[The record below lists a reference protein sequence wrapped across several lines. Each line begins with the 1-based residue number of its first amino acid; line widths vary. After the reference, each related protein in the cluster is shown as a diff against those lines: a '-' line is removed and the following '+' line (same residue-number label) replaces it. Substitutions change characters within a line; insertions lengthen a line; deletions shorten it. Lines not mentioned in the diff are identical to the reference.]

1 MIAPPQLDPAQLAVI
16 QQLAHTAASVPSVSK
31 SLTPPERVNV
41 QNFPSSS
48 GVNGSSHSPPSFR
61 NEPRVM
67 VKSEQKI
74 NGYRS
79 PEKEIRPDPH
89 FDERDN
95 MRGRYRGGIR
105 GRGDRFAG
113 RNWDARDRDRYRD
126 PDRDQ
131 SLPRPGK
138 GGRSRSRSP
147 PSRYTERR
155 ASRFS
160 SPPRRPRA
168 VSPQSWQPAAPLRRN
183 SDEPGK
189 DEFGRD
195 IRPESPES
203 PNQASQPPP
212 IPSPKLPSQTELPK
226 DPRIPHTDSPD
237 PDSNP
242 DSNSKLLTTNAS
254 SKNSTSN
261 PSITTGSNSLGPMGM
276 ESFDLAKFDYTSP
289 ASWEALGNLWQV
301 TNGYLPSTE
310 QLMQFVMTSASRL
323 SEMTPA
329 PEFRKDETPSIPNA
343 VTTGGKA
350 RVGFLG
356 ATGYGNNRS
365 MHIDGGMGYYDNGQA
380 TDAVVLGEG
389 SDGGQAVESNGTSLF
404 GVQNESALVSSS
416 GRMQRV
422 GDKWVFVRGTA
433 VGFS

>member
-1 MIAPPQLDPAQLAVI
+1 MIAPPQLDAAQLAVI
-16 QQLAHTAASVPSVSK
+16 QQLAHTAASVPSVSQ
-31 SLTPPERVNV
+31 SLTPPEPVNV

-61 NEPRVM
+61 IEPRVM

-74 NGYRS
+74 SGYRS
-79 PEKEIRPDPH
+79 PEREIRPDPH
-89 FDERDN
+89 FNERDN

-113 RNWDARDRDRYRD
+113 RNWDTRDRDRYRD
-126 PDRDQ
+126 TDKDQ
-131 SLPRPGK
+131 SLPRPGR
-138 GGRSRSRSP
+138 GRSRSRSP

-168 VSPQSWQPAAPLRRN
+168 VSPQSWQPDAPLRRD

-226 DPRIPHTDSPD
+226 DPRIPHTDSPVL
-237 PDSNP
+237 DSNP
-242 DSNSKLLTTNAS
+242 DSNSKLLTANAPSKNPNAS
-254 SKNSTSN
+254 TTTS
-261 PSITTGSNSLGPMGM
+261 SNSLGPMGM
-276 ESFDLAKFDYTSP
+276 ESFDLARFNYTSP

-310 QLMQFVMTSASRL
+310 QLMQFVMASANGL

-329 PEFRKDETPSIPNA
+329 PELRKNTTPSIPNA

-350 RVGFLG
+350 WGNFLG
-356 ATGYGNNRS
+356 AAGYGNNRS
-365 MHIDGGMGYYDNGQA
+365 MHIEGGMGYYNSGQA
-380 TDAVVLGEG
+380 TDAVVLGES
-389 SDGGQAVESNGTSLF
+389 SDEGQAAEPNGTF
-404 GVQNESALVSSS
+404 GIQNESALVSSS
-416 GRMQRV
+416 GRMQKV

-433 VGFS
+433 MDFS

>member
-1 MIAPPQLDPAQLAVI
+1 MGIPPPPQLDAAQLAVI
-16 QQLAHTAASVPSVSK
+16 QQLAHTAASVPSVSQ
-31 SLTPPERVNV
+31 SLTPPEPVNV

-74 NGYRS
+74 SGYRS
-79 PEKEIRPDPH
+79 PKRETRPDPH

-113 RNWDARDRDRYRD
+113 RDLDARDRDRYGD
-126 PDRDQ
+126 TERDQ
-131 SLPRPGK
+131 NLPRPGR
-138 GGRSRSRSP
+138 GRRSRSRSP
-147 PSRYTERR
+147 PSRYMERR

-168 VSPQSWQPAAPLRRN
+168 VSPQSWQPDLPLRRD

-195 IRPESPES
+195 IRPESPKS
-203 PNQASQPPP
+203 PNQTSQAA
-212 IPSPKLPSQTELPK
+212 SPKLPSQTDLPK
-226 DPRIPHTDSPD
+226 DPRIPHTTLPD
-237 PDSNP
+237 LDSNP
-242 DSNSKLLTTNAS
+242 DLNSNLLITNTS
-254 SKNSTSN
+254 SKNPNAPTTTSL
-261 PSITTGSNSLGPMGM
+261 NSLGPVGM

-289 ASWEALGNLWQV
+289 ASWEALGELWQV

-310 QLMQFVMTSASRL
+310 QLMQFVMASASRL
-323 SEMTPA
+323 SEVTA
-329 PEFRKDETPSIPNA
+329 AAEFRKNATPSIPNA

-350 RVGFLG
+350 WGGLPG
-356 ATGYGNNRS
+356 ATEYGNRS
-365 MHIDGGMGYYDNGQA
+365 MHVGCYDNGQA
-380 TDAVVLGEG
+380 TDAVVLGG
-389 SDGGQAVESNGTSLF
+389 RLDGGQAAEPNGTSLF
-404 GVQNESALVSSS
+404 DVQNESALVSSS
-416 GRMQRV
+416 GRMQKV